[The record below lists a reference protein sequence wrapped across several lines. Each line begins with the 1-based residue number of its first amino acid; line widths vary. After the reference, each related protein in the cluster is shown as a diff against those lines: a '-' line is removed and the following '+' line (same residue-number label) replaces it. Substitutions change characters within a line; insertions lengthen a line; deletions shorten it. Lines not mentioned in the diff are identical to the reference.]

1 MDKEQLYNIIEEFL
15 EGTLSGDELQAFEQ
29 RLQTEPDL
37 AEEVELHRKIHGE
50 IGDAQ
55 KRMLKSKLDTLREE
69 FTQKEE
75 NETKVVPINRGINL
89 KMFISVAAGILVLV
103 FAIWFFF
110 FKTPEKR
117 EIVNEDTPI
126 EKEQIDPNETPI
138 KEIEDPSNLV
148 ENQNDPEKESNQKDN
163 IEDITPEESLI
174 ANFDPNPELENL
186 IAQNGNNDDIEFAAE
201 KPDENDPFILK
212 NSKIDLQINGMLF
225 ASEIKNEEN
234 FAVSIYDNNPQNY
247 TSKKSINTFQLSIEK
262 DDGEEEDGLAF
273 ASKNGYFYS
282 LQKTISVK
290 PGLYYYLIIQKGQ
303 TTPLYSGKF
312 EVKE

>member
-1 MDKEQLYNIIEEFL
+1 M
-15 EGTLSGDELQAFEQ
+15 
-29 RLQTEPDL
+29 
-37 AEEVELHRKIHGE
+37 
-50 IGDAQ
+50 
-55 KRMLKSKLDTLREE
+55 
-69 FTQKEE
+69 
-75 NETKVVPINRGINL
+75 
-89 KMFISVAAGILVLV
+89 
-103 FAIWFFF
+103 
-110 FKTPEKR
+110 
-117 EIVNEDTPI
+117 
-126 EKEQIDPNETPI
+126 
-138 KEIEDPSNLV
+138 
-148 ENQNDPEKESNQKDN
+148 
-163 IEDITPEESLI
+163 
-174 ANFDPNPELENL
+174 